1 MERSVESLHA
11 LRLLGHAVF
20 LGALITAATGCVN
33 APKVMDTDTKL
44 EADASDYAYL
54 IGAGDRLDI
63 FVWRNPEVSVT
74 DVPVRPDGYISSPL
88 VQEMAAAGKTPEQL
102 AADIARVLG
111 RYIKDP
117 LVTVTVR
124 EFVGDYREQV
134 KVIGAAATP
143 QTLPYRQDMTLL
155 DVMIAVGGL
164 TDYASGNRA
173 VIVRR
178 ANGVQRQIRARLD
191 DLLRDGDIS
200 ANTQMYPGD
209 ILIIPESW
217 F

>member
-1 MERSVESLHA
+1 MSRSLESLQT
-11 LRLLGHAVF
+11 LRSAGDAFV
-20 LGALITAATGCVN
+20 LGALLMVVAGCGS
-33 APKVMDTDTKL
+33 APPIID
-44 EADASDYAYL
+44 ADADAMARSADYAYV

-74 DVPVRPDGYISSPL
+74 DVPVRPDGHISSPL
-88 VQEMAAAGKTPEQL
+88 VQEMAAAGKTPDQL

-173 VIVRR
+173 VVVRR
-178 ANGVQRQIRARLD
+178 SNGGQRQIKARLD
-191 DLLRDGDIS
+191 DLLRDGDIG
-200 ANTQMYPGD
+200 ANMQMYPGD